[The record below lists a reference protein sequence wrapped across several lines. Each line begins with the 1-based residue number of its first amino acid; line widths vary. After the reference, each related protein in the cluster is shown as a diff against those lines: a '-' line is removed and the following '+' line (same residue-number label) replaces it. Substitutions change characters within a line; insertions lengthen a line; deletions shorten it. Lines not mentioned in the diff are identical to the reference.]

1 MCTSAQSKRIPLVAA
16 VLAAA
21 LLTTSAVPAAALLV
35 PEKGSNT
42 LAIIDPGSLQVVARV
57 PSGTDPHEVVASGD
71 GTRAYIS
78 NYGGEGSSFNF
89 ISVVD
94 LTTRQPLPP
103 IDLGALHSAHGLDFQ
118 GGELYFTAE
127 SNKVIGRYDP
137 VAQMIDWVLGT
148 GQDRTHMVI
157 VARDLE
163 HIYTSN
169 VASGTISI
177 IRSQMRSYG
186 PPPGVAA
193 PPPGAAGT
201 QPAPGPQPRKVW
213 EVTNVPSGRG
223 SEGFDI
229 SPDGRQIWA
238 ANAQDGTVTVIDVA
252 SMKAAETFPVPVQ
265 NANRLKFSLDG
276 RYVLITG
283 LGAFGPGQHSD
294 GNNLVVLE
302 AASHRLIKSLA
313 LGGGSAGILMDPSGS
328 RAFVAVNQGGKV
340 AVIDLRTLQVS
351 GQIAANQP
359 DGMAWADTQFS
370 PQGARRT
377 P

>member
-1 MCTSAQSKRIPLVAA
+1 MPPAVA
-16 VLAAA
+16 VLIAA
-21 LLTTSAVPAAALLV
+21 LLTAGAAQAAELLV
-35 PEKGSNT
+35 LEKGSNT
-42 LAIIDPGSLQVVARV
+42 LAIIDPASLRVVARV
-57 PSGTDPHEVVASGD
+57 PSGSDPHEVVASDD

-94 LTTRQPLPP
+94 LTTNKPLPP

-127 SNKVIGRYDP
+127 TNKVIGRYDP
-137 VAQMIDWVLGT
+137 AAQKIDWVLGT
-148 GQDRTHMVI
+148 GQDRTHMLI
-157 VARDLE
+157 VAKDLE

-169 VASGTISI
+169 VSSGTISI
-177 IRSQMRSYG
+177 IRSQMRSSG
-186 PPPGVAA
+186 PVPGA
-193 PPPGAAGT
+193 PPH
-201 QPAPGPQPRKVW
+201 KVW

-238 ANAQDGTVTVIDVA
+238 ANAQDGTITVIDIA
-252 SMKAAETFPVPVQ
+252 STKAVETFPVPVQ

-276 RYVLITG
+276 RDVLVTG
-283 LGAFGPGQHSD
+283 LGAFGPGPHAD
-294 GNNLVVLE
+294 GDNLVVLE
-302 AASHRLIKSLA
+302 ATSHKLIKSFQ

-340 AVIDLRTLQVS
+340 AVIDLHTLELR
-351 GQIAANQP
+351 GQIPANQP
-359 DGMAWADTQFS
+359 DGMAWASADCRD
-370 PQGARRT
+370 ACRR
-377 P
+377 

>member
-1 MCTSAQSKRIPLVAA
+1 MPARIQLRRILPTAA
-16 VLAAA
+16 VLAVA
-21 LLTTSAVPAAALLV
+21 LLTSAVAPAAALLV
-35 PEKGSNT
+35 LEKGSDT
-42 LAIIDPGSLQVVARV
+42 LAIIDPGSLKVVARV

-78 NYGGEGSSFNF
+78 NYGGEGSSFNY

-103 IDLGALHSAHGLDFQ
+103 IDLGALHSTHGLDFQ

-127 SNKVIGRYDP
+127 TNKVIGRYDP
-137 VAQMIDWVLGT
+137 VARKIDWVLGT

-157 VARDLE
+157 VAADLE

-177 IRSQMRSYG
+177 IRSQLRSYG
-186 PPPGVAA
+186 PPPGTAGA
-193 PPPGAAGT
+193 QRPPVP
-201 QPAPGPQPRKVW
+201 PRKVW
-213 EVTNVPSGRG
+213 EVTNVPAGRG
-223 SEGFDI
+223 CEGFDLA
-229 SPDGRQIWA
+229 PDGRQIWA

-252 SMKAAETFPVPVQ
+252 AMKALQTFPIPLQ

-283 LGAFGPGQHSD
+283 LGAFGTAQPSAGT
-294 GNNLVVLE
+294 NLVVLE
-302 AASHRLIKSLA
+302 AASHKLIKSFA

-340 AVIDLRTLQVS
+340 AVIDLRTLQVV

-359 DGMAWADTQFS
+359 DGMAWA
-370 PQGARRT
+370 AK
-377 P
+377 

>member
-1 MCTSAQSKRIPLVAA
+1 
-16 VLAAA
+16 
-21 LLTTSAVPAAALLV
+21 
-35 PEKGSNT
+35 
-42 LAIIDPGSLQVVARV
+42 
-57 PSGTDPHEVVASGD
+57 
-71 GTRAYIS
+71 
-78 NYGGEGSSFNF
+78 
-89 ISVVD
+89 
-94 LTTRQPLPP
+94 
-103 IDLGALHSAHGLDFQ
+103 
-118 GGELYFTAE
+118 
-127 SNKVIGRYDP
+127 
-137 VAQMIDWVLGT
+137 
-148 GQDRTHMVI
+148 
-157 VARDLE
+157 
-163 HIYTSN
+163 
-169 VASGTISI
+169 
-177 IRSQMRSYG
+177 
-186 PPPGVAA
+186 
-193 PPPGAAGT
+193 
-201 QPAPGPQPRKVW
+201 VW

>member
-1 MCTSAQSKRIPLVAA
+1 MPPAAAVLVAA
-16 VLAAA
+16 L
-21 LLTTSAVPAAALLV
+21 LLTAGAVQAAELLV
-35 PEKGSNT
+35 LEKGSDT
-42 LAIIDPGSLQVVARV
+42 LAIIDPASLQVVARV
-57 PSGTDPHEVVASGD
+57 PSGSDPHEVVASDD

-94 LTTRQPLPP
+94 LTTDKPLPP

-127 SNKVIGRYDP
+127 TNKVIGRYDP
-137 VAQMIDWVLGT
+137 AAQRIDWVLGT
-148 GQDRTHMVI
+148 GQDRTHMLI
-157 VARDLE
+157 VAKDLA

-169 VASGTISI
+169 VSSGTISI
-177 IRSQMRSYG
+177 IRSIG
-186 PPPGVAA
+186 PPPGTAGA
-193 PPPGAAGT
+193 QPPPGLR
-201 QPAPGPQPRKVW
+201 PHPVW

-238 ANAQDGTVTVIDVA
+238 ANAQDGTITVIDVA
-252 SMKAAETFPVPVQ
+252 SMKAMESFAVPVQ

-276 RYVLITG
+276 RYVLVTG
-283 LGAFGPGQHSD
+283 LGAFGPGPHSD
-294 GNNLVVLE
+294 GDNLVVLE
-302 AASHRLIKSLA
+302 ATSHKLIKSFA

-340 AVIDLRTLQVS
+340 AVIDLRTLRLS
-351 GQIAANQP
+351 GQIPANKP
-359 DGMAWADTQFS
+359 DGMAWAQA
-370 PQGARRT
+370 PIRRA

>member
-1 MCTSAQSKRIPLVAA
+1 MLAGVQLKRIPLVAA
-16 VLAAA
+16 VLVAAWQMSSVA
-21 LLTTSAVPAAALLV
+21 PAATLLV
-35 PEKGSNT
+35 LEKGSNT
-42 LAIIDPGSLQVVARV
+42 LAIIDPGSLQVLARV
-57 PSGTDPHEVVASGD
+57 PSGTDPHEVVASAD
-71 GTRAYIS
+71 GNRAYIS

-94 LTTRQPLPP
+94 LSTRQSLPP

-137 VAQMIDWVLGT
+137 VTQRIDWVLGT
-148 GQDRTHMVI
+148 GQDRTHMII

-177 IRSQMRSYG
+177 MRSQLRSYG
-186 PPPGVAA
+186 PPPRAGA
-193 PPPGAAGT
+193 PPPGPAAAA
-201 QPAPGPQPRKVW
+201 PPGPPPRKVW
-213 EVTNVPSGRG
+213 EVTNVPAGRG
-223 SEGFDI
+223 SEGFDL
-229 SPDGRQIWA
+229 SPDGRQLWA

-252 SMKAAETFPVPVQ
+252 SMKASETFPIPVQ

-276 RYVLITG
+276 RYVLVTG
-283 LGAFGPGQHSD
+283 LGPFGPGQHAD

-313 LGGGSAGILMDPSGS
+313 LGGGAAGILMDPSGS

-340 AVIDLRTLQVS
+340 AVIDLRTLTVS

-359 DGMAWADTQFS
+359 DGMAWANAS
-370 PQGARRT
+370 SGAT
-377 P
+377 GAQK

>member
-1 MCTSAQSKRIPLVAA
+1 MPRALA
-16 VLAAA
+16 VLIAA
-21 LLTTSAVPAAALLV
+21 LLTAGAAQAAELLV
-35 PEKGSNT
+35 LEKGSNT
-42 LAIIDPGSLQVVARV
+42 LAIVDPASLRVVARV
-57 PSGTDPHEVVASGD
+57 PSGADPHEVVAADD

-94 LTTRQPLPP
+94 LTTNRPLPP

-127 SNKVIGRYDP
+127 TNKVIGRYDP
-137 VAQMIDWVLGT
+137 AAQRIDWVLGT
-148 GQDRTHMVI
+148 GQDRTHMLI
-157 VARDLE
+157 VAKDLE
-163 HIYTSN
+163 HIYTAN
-169 VASGTISI
+169 VSSGTIGI
-177 IRSQMRSYG
+177 IRSQMRSSG
-186 PPPGVAA
+186 PSPGA
-193 PPPGAAGT
+193 PPH
-201 QPAPGPQPRKVW
+201 KVW

-229 SPDGRQIWA
+229 APDGRQIWA
-238 ANAQDGTVTVIDVA
+238 ANAQDGTITVIDVA
-252 SMKAAETFPVPVQ
+252 GMKAMATFAVPVQ

-276 RYVLITG
+276 RYVLVTG
-283 LGAFGPGQHSD
+283 LGTFGPGPHAD

-302 AASHRLIKSLA
+302 ASSHKLIKAFA

-340 AVIDLRTLQVS
+340 AVIDLHTLQLS

-359 DGMAWADTQFS
+359 DGMAWAAQAGAS
-370 PQGARRT
+370 P
-377 P
+377 